1 MDQIV
6 EFLDNEL
13 SRYKKNHKPLG
24 KQKRQ
29 DVERAISELL
39 VDRQRRNQG
48 LYFLKSFPAEISA
61 NAVSMALNQLNGQ
74 DFIDVHDL
82 ILQDES
88 FQVHHGLKRYIL
100 ILGAF
105 MQKSPEYSLS
115 MLIQLAQ
122 LVTNH
127 GKKLPSV
134 QICGW
139 FYESLVK
146 SRIVKNVIPYL
157 NGLSKEEQFLVSL
170 LLLVSSIAQ
179 GMHEFGLI
187 EDFLIKEFQIPS
199 LLGSGLPEK
208 IRKELEE
215 KTNGWLQEQ
224 KLKLKEFG
232 LFKDFQPLNVIE
244 NESVNDQEDHKEWNY
259 QKALSWLQEYMDRL
273 HTENGELTRK
283 YIELKRNLEHY
294 LEKYREL
301 ENEIELKRREI
312 REKENE
318 MIVLLNELNETKQLL
333 NKKEQELVNQQSQ
346 FKEEIERLIEMS
358 ERESKFSTNELKQR
372 LSRKL
377 RIEVE
382 DFNEIK
388 DDEMTV
394 ELGENLRFQMENIFN
409 ILRAEG
415 ILD

>member
-1 MDQIV
+1 
-6 EFLDNEL
+6 
-13 SRYKKNHKPLG
+13 
-24 KQKRQ
+24 
-29 DVERAISELL
+29 
-39 VDRQRRNQG
+39 
-48 LYFLKSFPAEISA
+48 
-61 NAVSMALNQLNGQ
+61 MALNQLNGQ